1 MRPSNGLP
9 WQEIG
14 PVLLCSQNHFS
25 ISCGALAAV
34 KVLVAREILYQYINE
49 RPPMCFSCK
58 LGVVWSQLHLVP
70 CSRKVKWSPSIF
82 LIISLWWLKGSSSS
96 LHNVSFE
103 CNVLV
108 KLLLLIFRLLNP
120 THAWSPYLYFVRFIF
135 RLLLFHCEVCFNR
148 CMQSCISFP
157 LHQSMA

>member
-1 MRPSNGLP
+1 MRPSDGLP

-14 PVLLCSQNHFS
+14 TVLLCSQNHFS

-34 KVLVAREILYQYINE
+34 KVLVVREILYQYIND
-49 RPPMCFSCK
+49 RLPLCFSCK
-58 LGVVWSQLHLVP
+58 LGVVWSPLHLVP
-70 CSRKVKWSPSIF
+70 FSRNVNWSSSIF
-82 LIISLWWLKGSSSS
+82 PYLLVMMIERKLLLSSQF
-96 LHNVSFE
+96 VIWMY
-103 CNVLV
+103 VLV

-135 RLLLFHCEVCFNR
+135 WLLLFHCEVYFNR
-148 CMQSCISFP
+148 CMQSCISLP